1 MTRIWTV
8 LQALVVIALAGCG
21 QTHPTLA
28 GGKPVSFWID
38 SLQNSDARLRQKAVD
53 KLGNVGNSDPQAFP
67 AVIGAL
73 RDADPAVRQAA
84 VRAVPKFGAHARE
97 AVAALKELES
107 SDADPEIRSEAATV
121 RQALEANP

>member
-1 MTRIWTV
+1 MTRTLTI
-8 LQALVVIALAGCG
+8 LQALIVFALAGCG

-28 GGKPVSFWID
+28 GGKPVSFWVE
-38 SLQNSDARLRQKAVD
+38 SLQSSDAQLRQKAVD

-84 VRAVPKFGAHARE
+84 VRAVPKFGTPARE
-97 AVAALKELES
+97 AVAALKEIES
-107 SDADPEIRSEAATV
+107 SDADPEIRAEAAAV